1 MRDYG
6 NIPRMTAAPAPG
18 MTTGMTDAT
27 APALPPVLALVKD
40 LIFASRIT
48 ATARAAGV
56 PVRIVRD
63 PQQLAG
69 QPGRLLIVDLN
80 QPGAIAAAAVWQRE
94 TGRPSVGFV
103 SHVDAETINQARAS
117 GIDRVLARSAF
128 VERLQELLVSG

>member
-1 MRDYG
+1 
-6 NIPRMTAAPAPG
+6 
-18 MTTGMTDAT
+18 MTDAT
-27 APALPPVLALVKD
+27 APEPPPVLALVKD

-63 PQQLAG
+63 ARQLPG

-80 QPGAIAAAAVWQRE
+80 QPSAIDAAAAWQRE
-94 TGRPSVGFV
+94 MARPAVGFV
-103 SHVDAETINQARAS
+103 SHVDAETINQARAA

-128 VERLQELLVSG
+128 VERLHDLLVDG